1 VPELRSG
8 VAFYDGTPVL
18 ALVSKFKADIQ
29 IHSVEK
35 DAQHGFHTNTTPRY
49 HDASTRLP
57 VKESAVPENL
67 AREQNE

>member
-18 ALVSKFKADIQ
+18 ALASKFKADIQ

-49 HDASTRLP
+49 HDASTCLP

>member
-49 HDASTRLP
+49 HDASTCLP

>member
-1 VPELRSG
+1 MPELRSG
-8 VAFYDGTPVL
+8 VAFYDGMPVL

-49 HDASTRLP
+49 HDASTCLP

>member
-1 VPELRSG
+1 MPELRSG
-8 VAFYDGTPVL
+8 VAFYDGMPVL

-49 HDASTRLP
+49 HEASTCLP
-57 VKESAVPENL
+57 VKESADPENL

>member
-1 VPELRSG
+1 MPELRSG

-35 DAQHGFHTNTTPRY
+35 DAPHGFHTNTTPRY
-49 HDASTRLP
+49 HEASTCLP